1 MSEGERSEPGLHP
14 GKSHKISPIAIANEK
29 TDEEF
34 IRDYIKPSQEW
45 TTWTHPLTEK
55 SYSLEFLSSH
65 DLTKDDFRT
74 CFGIIETTSG
84 ADYKNSSVGWHPGM
98 KKKEMKSPDLRY
110 ILVKDDGGAVKGFTS
125 LMPTFENH
133 EPVLYCYE
141 VHLLPELQGQV
152 PSLLSI
158 QLSSLLFIPIF
169 KAYLSTLPARS
180 GLGKY
185 LMNQLITIAENIPST
200 KKVMLTCFTSNF
212 NGLKFYEKLGFTK
225 DDFSPRDRTLRGG
238 KVVRPDYVIL
248 SRGTAHGGLDGELD
262 DELKGMN

>member
-1 MSEGERSEPGLHP
+1 MVEEPRRREFGGYVTKKP
-14 GKSHKISPIAIANEK
+14 QKITPIAAANGK
-29 TDEEF
+29 TDQEF

-45 TTWTHPLTEK
+45 KTWTHPLTQK
-55 SYSLEFLSSH
+55 TYSLEFLSSH
-65 DLTKDDFRT
+65 ELSKDDFRT

-84 ADYKNSSVGWHPGM
+84 VDYKNSSVGWHPAM
-98 KKKEMKSPDLRY
+98 KRKEMKSPDLRY

-141 VHLLPELQGQV
+141 VHLLPELQG
-152 PSLLSI
+152 
-158 QLSSLLFIPIF
+158 
-169 KAYLSTLPARS
+169 S

-200 KKVMLTCFTSNF
+200 KKVMLTCFTSNV
-212 NGLKFYEKLGFTK
+212 NGLKFYEKIGFTK

-248 SRGTAHGGLDGELD
+248 SRETAHRGLDGELGAIED
-262 DELKGMN
+262 DDSDNTEI

>member
-1 MSEGERSEPGLHP
+1 MSEEERREPGLNP

-55 SYSLEFLSSH
+55 SYSLDFLSSH

-158 QLSSLLFIPIF
+158 QLS
-169 KAYLSTLPARS
+169 
-180 GLGKY
+180 GLGKH

-200 KKVMLTCFTSNF
+200 KKVMLTCFTSNL

>member
-1 MSEGERSEPGLHP
+1 MAEEPKRREIRGFIP
-14 GKSHKISPIAIANEK
+14 RKPPKITPIAAANGK

-34 IRDYIKPSQEW
+34 IRDYIKPSQDW
-45 TTWTHPLTEK
+45 TTWTHPLTQK

-65 DLTKDDFRT
+65 ELSKDDFRT

-84 ADYKNSSVGWHPGM
+84 VDYKNSSVGWHPAM
-98 KKKEMKSPDLRY
+98 KRKEMKSPDLRY
-110 ILVKDDGGAVKGFTS
+110 ILVKDDGGAVQGFTS

-152 PSLLSI
+152 ISL
-158 QLSSLLFIPIF
+158 
-169 KAYLSTLPARS
+169 S
-180 GLGKY
+180 GLGKH

-200 KKVMLTCFTSNF
+200 KKVMLTCFTSNL
-212 NGLKFYEKLGFTK
+212 NGLKFYEKIGFTK

-248 SRGTAHGGLDGELD
+248 SRETAHRGLDGESRTIE
-262 DELKGMN
+262 DEDSDGDSDV

>member
-1 MSEGERSEPGLHP
+1 MAEEEGSKSGLNA
-14 GKSHKISPIAIANEK
+14 GKSHKTSPIATANEK

-34 IRDYIKPSQEW
+34 MKDYIKPSEGW
-45 TTWTHPLTEK
+45 TTWTHPLK
-55 SYSLEFLSSH
+55 QDSYSLEFLSSH
-65 DLTKDDFRT
+65 DLSKDDFRS
-74 CFGIIETTSG
+74 CFGIIEMTSG

-98 KKKEMKSPDLRY
+98 KRKEMKSPDLRY
-110 ILVKDDGGAVKGFTS
+110 ILVKDGDGIVKGFTS

-141 VHLLPELQGQV
+141 VHLLPELQG
-152 PSLLSI
+152 
-158 QLSSLLFIPIF
+158 
-169 KAYLSTLPARS
+169 S
-180 GLGKY
+180 GLGKR

-200 KKVMLTCFTSNF
+200 KKVMLTCFTNNL

-248 SRGTAHGGLDGELD
+248 SRGTAHGGVD
-262 DELKGMN
+262 DELRDMN

>member
-1 MSEGERSEPGLHP
+1 MAEEERNEP
-14 GKSHKISPIAIANEK
+14 GKSHKVTPIAKANGK

-45 TTWTHPLTEK
+45 TRWIHPLTQK

-65 DLTKDDFRT
+65 ELSKDDLRT

-84 ADYKNSSVGWHPGM
+84 MDYKNSSVGWHPAM
-98 KKKEMKSPDLRY
+98 KRKEMKSPDLRY

-133 EPVLYCYE
+133 EPVL
-141 VHLLPELQGQV
+141 
-152 PSLLSI
+152 
-158 QLSSLLFIPIF
+158 
-169 KAYLSTLPARS
+169 S
-180 GLGKY
+180 GLGKH

-200 KKVMLTCFTSNF
+200 KKVMLTCFTSNL

-248 SRGTAHGGLDGELD
+248 SRGTAHGGLDGEL
-262 DELKGMN
+262 GTMN